1 MQNKIP
7 MKRLLCALFFV
18 LNWWTA
24 AQAQTPEPWSVPVML
39 GDRALRHPFAG
50 GLNNPQV
57 SAFDFNQDGLQDLFV
72 FDRTGEVILPFV
84 QTQDGI
90 STEYAYRPEYARAF
104 PQLKNWVLL
113 RDYNRDGLPDI
124 FAYSDIPGI
133 DGIAVYTSRYHNSS
147 WQFERYDFGPPFNL
161 MQYPTNNGSTLQVY
175 VSRIDYP
182 AIDDIDGDGDLDV
195 VTFDPGGSFVDF
207 FPNQEVEQNLPPGT
221 LSYVLDDNC
230 WGGFYESGISSEVTF
245 ADNPGE
251 CVNIDGFDLAVTGRH
266 AGSTLLTFDPDQDG
280 DQDLV
285 LGDISFDNL
294 NLLYNGGDAG
304 LAWMN
309 AQDVQFPS
317 ADDPVQLPV
326 FPAAFHVDV
335 QQDGRKDLLV
345 APNESQNAE
354 DQDVLWYYETSGPA
368 DAPEWT
374 LRNKQFLVQDM
385 IDLGTGAQPVFL
397 DYNADGLLDLLVGN
411 VSRYQADGGVD
422 SRLFLYLNTGTP
434 SDPAFTL
441 VDDDFL
447 SMSQFNQSSYAFA
460 PALGD
465 LDGDGDEDLL
475 LGENFGTLF
484 FVENTA
490 GAGNPM
496 QFSAVQADYMGI
508 DVGLASTPLVAD
520 LDEDGLPDLLV
531 GERTGNINFFRNVG
545 TAQSPQFNPDP
556 GAAGNTTAAG
566 AINTR
571 LPGFITGYSAPCLVE
586 TENGRRLLT
595 GSERGDLLLYD
606 DVAGQLY
613 GTMPPV
619 EDAGFEQLRVGS
631 RTRPAVADLD
641 GDGFLEMVVGNQRG
655 GLQLYR
661 TALRSDKTTSTR
673 SNQQAILDVQVY
685 PNPASDR
692 IFISLPA
699 KNDADQIQLT
709 LFNGQGQV
717 VRRAFAQNRPM
728 ELSVTGL
735 VPGMY
740 VLRVEAEWGTTVK
753 KVYVGR

>member
-7 MKRLLCALFFV
+7 MKRVLYALFLV
-18 LNWWTA
+18 INWSSA
-24 AQAQTPEPWSVPVML
+24 LPAQILEPWTVPVTEGNDQL
-39 GDRALRHPFAG
+39 AHPFAG

-57 SAFDFNQDGLQDLFV
+57 SAFDFNRDGVQDLFV
-72 FDRTGEVILPFV
+72 FDRTGNVILPFV
-84 QTQDGI
+84 KTDETGEANYQ
-90 STEYAYRPEYARAF
+90 YHPEYAASF
-104 PQLKNWVLL
+104 PALTNWVLL
-113 RDYNRDGLPDI
+113 RDYNRDGVNDI

-133 DGIAVYTSRYHNSS
+133 DGIAVYTSRYDEDS
-147 WQFERYDFGPPFNL
+147 WHFTRYEFGPPFNL
-161 MQYPTNNGSTLQVY
+161 MQYPTNNGNTLQVY

-207 FPNQEVEQNLPPGT
+207 FQNQEVEQGFAPGT
-221 LSYVLDDNC
+221 LAFELDDNC

-245 ADNPGE
+245 ADHPGE
-251 CVNIDGFDLAVTGRH
+251 CVNIDGFDLAATGRH

-294 NLLYNGGDAG
+294 NLLYNEGDADM
-304 LAWMN
+304 AWMN
-309 AQDVQFPS
+309 GQDVRFPN
-317 ADDPVQLPV
+317 AETPVQLPV

-335 QQDGRKDLLV
+335 QQDGRKDILV

-595 GSERGDLLLYD
+595 GSERGDLLLYG
-606 DVAGQLY
+606 DVAAQLF
-613 GTMPPV
+613 GTMTPV
-619 EDAGFEQLRVGS
+619 DEAGLAEIRVGS
-631 RTRPAVADLD
+631 RTRPAIADLD
-641 GDGFLEMVVGNQRG
+641 GNGFLDLVVGNQRG

-661 TALRSDKTTSTR
+661 TALRRDQTTSTR
-673 SNQQAILDVQVY
+673 GSQQATLDVQVY

-699 KNDADQIQLT
+699 KNDAGQVQLT

-717 VRRAFAQNRPM
+717 VRRAFAQNRPL

-740 VLRVEAEWGTTVK
+740 VLRVEAEWGTAVK